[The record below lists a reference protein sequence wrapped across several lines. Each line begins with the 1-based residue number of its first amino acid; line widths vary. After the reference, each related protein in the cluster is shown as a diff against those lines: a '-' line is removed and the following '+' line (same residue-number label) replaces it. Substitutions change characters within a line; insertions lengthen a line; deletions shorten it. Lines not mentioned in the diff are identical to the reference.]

1 MVHLVKKSKLLM
13 DTVVEIKV
21 VTSLSLQEV
30 EPVIARAFE
39 VFRNVELACSRF
51 SPDSEVMKASQQ
63 IRTHV
68 QISSWLFQPLKF
80 ALEMAEWTQ
89 GIFDPTIGKTMETY
103 GFNRHYLTGV
113 TNSNLAADDA
123 TFRDIVLRDPDQT
136 MYLHKPLVIDLGA
149 VAKGFAIDL
158 ASQMLS
164 DFQGFVINAGGDLY
178 AGGLDETGYAWNI
191 GIQHPI
197 DKDQII
203 DIIEISNEAV
213 CTSGGY
219 ERKSK
224 VSEDIHHIINP
235 KSKQSPHELISCS
248 IVAPYAMMADVFST
262 VVCLYGLDKGKSMI
276 KEMQLKGILITS
288 NLLVERVGGI

>member
-1 MVHLVKKSKLLM
+1 MVHIVQKSKLMM

-21 VTSLSLQEV
+21 VTSLSLSVV
-30 EPVIARAFE
+30 EPVIVQAFDA
-39 VFRNVELACSRF
+39 FRNVEQACSRF
-51 SPDSEVMKASQQ
+51 TLGSELMKACQQ
-63 IRTHV
+63 IKTHV

-89 GIFDPTIGKTMETY
+89 GIFDPTIGKTMEAY
-103 GFNRHYLTGV
+103 GFNQHYLTGE
-113 TNSNLAADDA
+113 TNSNLAADNA
-123 TFRDIVLRDPDQT
+123 SYLDIVLSDHDQT

-164 DFQGFVINAGGDLY
+164 NFQGFVINAGGDLF
-178 AGGLDETGYAWNI
+178 AGGLDETGHPWRI
-191 GIQHPI
+191 GIKHPAY
-197 DKDQII
+197 KDHII
-203 DIIEISNEAV
+203 DTIEVSNEAV

-224 VSEDIHHIINP
+224 VREDIHHIIYP

-262 VVCLYGLDKGKSMI
+262 VVCLYGLDQGKRLI
-276 KEMQLKGILITS
+276 NEMQLKGILITS
-288 NLLVERVGGI
+288 KLHLDRVGGI